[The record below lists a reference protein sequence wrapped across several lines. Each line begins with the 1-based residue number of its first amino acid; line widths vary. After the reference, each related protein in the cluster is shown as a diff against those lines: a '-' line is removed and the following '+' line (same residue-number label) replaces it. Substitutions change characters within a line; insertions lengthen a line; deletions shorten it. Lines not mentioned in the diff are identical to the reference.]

1 LYGSRELLAVYLG
14 SLLMKTI
21 DIDRD
26 NSGTIGLGW
35 LANLRA
41 AFGLTFQRQG

>member
-1 LYGSRELLAVYLG
+1 MAAANLQEAR
-14 SLLMKTI
+14 T
-21 DIDRD
+21 IDRD